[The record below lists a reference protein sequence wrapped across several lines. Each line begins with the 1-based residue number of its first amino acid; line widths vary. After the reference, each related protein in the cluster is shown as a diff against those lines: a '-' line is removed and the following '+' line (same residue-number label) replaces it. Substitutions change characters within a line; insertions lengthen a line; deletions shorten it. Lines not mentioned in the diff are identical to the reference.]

1 MDAVLPR
8 FQGVKPGD
16 QGVAKAELV
25 AVRAV
30 KVVVTVKGF
39 EEDRVFHRVTGPGNV
54 WFYGQYI

>member
-1 MDAVLPR
+1 
-8 FQGVKPGD
+8 VKPGD